1 MEEMNLFEQAQ
12 KTGLMLQSRL
22 SEFRDHPLVGEV
34 RGVGLIAG
42 LEIVKKKSPREPF
55 NLKQGVAAHCA
66 ASCRE
71 AGLIVRNIGDVVAVC
86 PPLIIDEDQVDELI
100 AKLSIGLDA
109 TLDWA
114 KKSGLMN

>member
-1 MEEMNLFEQAQ
+1 M
-12 KTGLMLQSRL
+12 
-22 SEFRDHPLVGEV
+22 
-34 RGVGLIAG
+34 GLIAG

-66 ASCRE
+66 ASCQE

-86 PPLIIDEDQVDELI
+86 PPLIIDENQVDELI

-109 TLDWA
+109 TLGWA

>member
-1 MEEMNLFEQAQ
+1 MEEMNLFQRAH
-12 KTGLMLQSRL
+12 KTGLSLQSRL

-55 NLKQGVAAHCA
+55 HPKQGVAAHCA
-66 ASCRE
+66 AACQE

-86 PPLIIDEDQVDELI
+86 PPLIIEENQIEELVT
-100 AKLSIGLDA
+100 KLSIGLNA
-109 TLDWA
+109 ALDWA
-114 KKSGLMN
+114 KKSGLMT

>member
-1 MEEMNLFEQAQ
+1 MSAVHD
-12 KTGLMLQSRL
+12 R
-22 SEFRDHPLVGEV
+22 
-34 RGVGLIAG
+34 
-42 LEIVKKKSPREPF
+42 KKKTKADLRI
-55 NLKQGVAAHCA
+55 
-66 ASCRE
+66 
-71 AGLIVRNIGDVVAVC
+71 LIVRNIGDVVAVC

>member
-1 MEEMNLFEQAQ
+1 M
-12 KTGLMLQSRL
+12 
-22 SEFRDHPLVGEV
+22 
-34 RGVGLIAG
+34 GLIAG

-55 NLKQGVAAHCA
+55 PLKQGVAAHCA
-66 ASCRE
+66 ASCQE

-86 PPLIIDEDQVDELI
+86 PPLIIDADQVDELI
-100 AKLSIGLDA
+100 AKLSIGLDV